1 MDSNQNRWEQ
11 NQESKEQPRTYGEE
25 SRMYQ
30 NQPNYGQQSNY
41 GQPNYNQPPNYGQQN
56 YTQQPNY
63 GRPNYTQQQ
72 NYGQP
77 NYTQQPNYG
86 QPNYTQPPYYGQPNA
101 GGYYNIPEPQ
111 HGPVT
116 NVFCYILLVIMP
128 LRIILAMIYMREM
141 FSSMTYY
148 SIKTGRYMSDMMSG
162 GYMMMSLVSS
172 LLSIA
177 FLVFIIID
185 IVMVY
190 RQNYKITG
198 LILFAIFLNPG
209 YFLWRTH
216 ILGKN
221 KTAAIIYT
229 VAYTL
234 LMVSYWVYSF
244 YSAFEMTWRMMG
256 MY

>member
-1 MDSNQNRWEQ
+1 MDNNQNRWEQ

-30 NQPNYGQQSNY
+30 NQSDY
-41 GQPNYNQPPNYGQQN
+41 GQPNYNQSPNYGQQN

-63 GRPNYTQQQ
+63 GRQNYTQQP

-86 QPNYTQPPYYGQPNA
+86 QPNYNQQPNYGQPNYNQSPYYGQPNS
-101 GGYYNIPEPQ
+101 GGYYNASESQ
-111 HGPVT
+111 HGSVT

-128 LRIILAMIYMREM
+128 LRIILAMINLSEM
-141 FSSMTYY
+141 FSSITPS

-177 FLVFIIID
+177 FWYLS
-185 IVMVY
+185 
-190 RQNYKITG
+190 
-198 LILFAIFLNPG
+198 LL
-209 YFLWRTH
+209 
-216 ILGKN
+216 
-221 KTAAIIYT
+221 
-229 VAYTL
+229 TL
-234 LMVSYWVYSF
+234 
-244 YSAFEMTWRMMG
+244 
-256 MY
+256 